1 MTIREVSEKYNIPLK
16 ILREYER
23 WELCGEAEGT
33 RYYDDSDIERLSII
47 MTLYDTG
54 FSDSETEEY
63 MKLLMQG
70 KSTSQQRLKMLNDKR
85 DGTLD
90 EIHFKEKQL
99 ASFGL
104 SSVSTETGIE
114 KIQRVSAKEIYR

>member
-16 ILREYER
+16 ILQKYER
-23 WELCGEAEGT
+23 WELCGEAEGA
-33 RYYDDSDIERLSII
+33 RYYDDSDIERLSIV

-99 ASFGL
+99 DRLDYLRFQLKRG
-104 SSVSTETGIE
+104 
-114 KIQRVSAKEIYR
+114 